1 MFAVQQVIGLSYC
14 GWGTRRRRKGPGQ
27 SAVPANGEGN
37 DNDATGDSPESKET
51 AGSMDTGDPE
61 VIIARRNAE
70 HRRMQVRLCR
80 LAPLHPSCHSSKK
93 LRST

>member
-14 GWGTRRRRKGPGQ
+14 GWDTRRRRKGSGL
-27 SAVPANGEGN
+27 AVVPATSEGN
-37 DNDATGDSPESKET
+37 DNDATGDGPELEET

-80 LAPLHPSCHSSKK
+80 LAPLHPSCHPSKN
-93 LRST
+93 LRSM